1 MPKFKLRPKIIE
13 SADAEVEWKQEDDTP
28 PPSPEVVEA
37 AAEAPPSEEVLK
49 KERRKKKLSE
59 AQLAALAKGRAR
71 VAENKR
77 RKELEKKRSELQQ
90 KKKDKE
96 FVDKGI
102 ALNKSAKAK
111 KSELRKSAKEE
122 KIREKLLE
130 RKKKG
135 DWEEERRARW
145 ELMREETLDKCEN
158 LEDFDE
164 LCGHLDTVEDDDIFD
179 DEKLKTKLNNIY
191 DKYKYVPKETAEFG
205 DEV

>member
-28 PPSPEVVEA
+28 PPSPNQELPPSP
-37 AAEAPPSEEVLK
+37 PPSEEQVK
-49 KERRKKKLSE
+49 KEKRKKKLSE

-111 KSELRKSAKEE
+111 KSELCKSAKEE

-135 DWEEERRARW
+135 DWEDERRARW
-145 ELMREETLDKCEN
+145 ELMREETLDKCETI
-158 LEDFDE
+158 EDFDE

-179 DEKLKTKLNNIY
+179 DEKLKTKLNKIY
-191 DKYKYVPKETAEFG
+191 DTYKYEPKEEAEFG